1 MCSRKEP
8 TFSGENLK
16 KSDNRTV
23 IQEIDLGNYALVVVD
38 MIKDNVNV
46 QGSTPMDVEASK
58 IVPCIVELADTFR
71 QSGNHVVFACDSF
84 MEGDF
89 IFGGR
94 MPPHAIRGTGG
105 DVPIAELKMQPS
117 DLFLP
122 KRRMSS
128 FYKTDLDQTL
138 RTWGVSTIV
147 VCGIVTSVCVLLT
160 ALDGLQND
168 FKSIIVSD
176 ASACHK
182 AEIHEATLQLYE
194 SLILQP
200 LFRIMTAEE
209 VRSELTSLG

>member
-1 MCSRKEP
+1 MGR
-8 TFSGENLK
+8 
-16 KSDNRTV
+16 
-23 IQEIDLGNYALVVVD
+23 YALVVVD

-58 IVPCIVELADTFR
+58 IVPRIVELEETFR
-71 QSGNHVVFACDSF
+71 QTGNHVVFACDSF
-84 MEGDF
+84 MDGDF

-94 MPPHAIRGTGG
+94 MPAHAIRGTGG
-105 DVPIAELKMQPS
+105 DEPIAELQMQPT
-117 DLFLP
+117 DHFLP

-138 RTWGVSTIV
+138 RTWGVYTIV
-147 VCGIVTSVCVLLT
+147 VCGIVTNVCVLLT

-182 AEIHEATLQLYE
+182 LEVHEATLRLYD
-194 SLILQP
+194 SLILKP
-200 LFRIMTAEE
+200 LFRIMTADE
-209 VRSELTSLG
+209 VRAELSSTG